1 MEIKGLYLRVDIQ
14 EVGYQKRQR
23 RCAMESL
30 IHAIIDA
37 DKQAQTRLA
46 QAQAKRIGVKK
57 DAEGQKQAIIDRC
70 QKDAKQK
77 LAQHRE
83 ELDAKLQAAS
93 QSKQADFDLALKR
106 LHETFNTNKDSW
118 IETIVTRCQES

>member
-1 MEIKGLYLRVDIQ
+1 
-14 EVGYQKRQR
+14 
-23 RCAMESL
+23 MESL